1 MGKAILKRDGFF
13 SFNAIIYSFLKGI
26 IMSKTTIC
34 RGNVLAHTIVQTTFP
49 STTFS
54 TTTTEVNIAV
64 GGVKATDN
72 VQAQIDAT
80 MTVGVGIGN
89 VYTNTD
95 NQITVRLINLTGGSV
110 TQAAAT
116 MLVSIKSCEDSPIP
130 SSVV

>member
-1 MGKAILKRDGFF
+1 
-13 SFNAIIYSFLKGI
+13 
-26 IMSKTTIC
+26 MSKTTIC

-54 TTTTEVNIAV
+54 TTTTEVNIAI
-64 GGVKATDN
+64 GGVKATDKI
-72 VQAQIDAT
+72 QAQIDAA

-116 MLVSIKSCEDSPIP
+116 MLVSIKSCEDFPIP